1 MNKDDYIDWL
11 TEQIVAT
18 AEVLGHD
25 IKATA
30 AGLMAEDLSAY
41 PPDVMKKAMRRVRT
55 EHTGRLSLK
64 AILDR
69 VDEAVGR
76 PAANE
81 AWAIAIESL
90 DENKTVVWTGEM
102 AQAWNAARLIAAA
115 GDLVGARMAFIASYE
130 RLVRDARDTG
140 AMPAITVSLGF
151 DKEHR
156 IVAVEKAE
164 KLGYLPKVQA
174 QAHLAEMRAAI
185 ALPLPQDAVLLL
197 EGDKATPIPPEFQQ
211 RWAELRTNMAC
222 GGLMAELGRAERISA
237 ERAQWQ
243 QRKDEAARKVAEY
256 AKVTA

>member
-1 MNKDDYIDWL
+1 MTNKTKDDYIDWL
-11 TEQIVAT
+11 TEQVVAT

-41 PPDVMKKAMRRVRT
+41 PPAVMKKAMRRVRA

-90 DENKTVVWTGEM
+90 DERKTVVWTEEM
-102 AQAWNAARLIAAA
+102 AQAWNAARPIACA
-115 GDLVGARMAFIASYE
+115 GDMVGGRMAFIAAYE
-130 RLVRDARDTG
+130 RLVRDAREAG
-140 AMPAITVSLGF
+140 GMPVITVSLGF

-164 KLGYLPKVQA
+164 KLGYMPKAQA
-174 QAHLAEMRAAI
+174 QTHLLEMRAAT
-185 ALPLPQDAVLLL
+185 APAAVLLL
-197 EGDKATPIPPEFQQ
+197 EGSKTVPLPPELQQ
-211 RWAELRTNMAC
+211 RWAELRTNLVC
-222 GGLMAELGRAERISA
+222 GGLMSELKRTEQIRAK
-237 ERAQWQ
+237 RADLQ
-243 QRKDEAARKVAEY
+243 QRKNEAARKVAEY
-256 AKVTA
+256 GKAGAV